1 MSDTTAD
8 KLSTRT
14 KFIYGLGDW
23 GASAATTARNLYW
36 FFFLVSIVGLEA
48 NLTGRIFLVGRIW
61 DSIND
66 PLIGMLSDRI
76 NTRWGRRRPFLLF
89 GAIPFGLTFAL
100 TFIVPPFQSDTHKA
114 LYYILIFLLFDTL
127 YTLVNV
133 PYSALTPAL
142 TADYDE
148 RSNLAGWRM
157 GVSIVAA
164 LVTGATFK
172 LLAEDVFAPLYGDNL
187 RLGYAITAGI
197 WGITLALPLLILF
210 ANIEEPPHEPLP
222 PQPLN
227 PLQTFRE
234 VFSNHPFRLA
244 ATVYL
249 LSFAAVDIML
259 LVFVRY
265 LLDYIGVTPGFDNIL
280 IGIMLATALVSMPFT
295 VKMMRTFGKRR
306 TYIVSIIFFIG
317 VLLLFSQIRPGDQT
331 LIIITAILAG
341 IGYAAASAVP
351 WAIVADIIEV
361 DELKSGQRREGL
373 YYGYLVFFRKLAGAL
388 SAFVVGE
395 ILSATGFISSTAGS
409 LAVVQ
414 PQSALTA
421 MRYILSIIPAGLL
434 SLAVIAAWFYPLNR
448 QTYNTIRQQ
457 LEERNR
463 QTK

>member
-1 MSDTTAD
+1 MSDITAD

-23 GASAATTARNLYW
+23 GTSAATTARNLYW

-48 NLTGRIFLVGRIW
+48 NLTGRIFLIGRIW

-114 LYYILIFLLFDTL
+114 LYYIIIFLLFDTL

-133 PYSALTPAL
+133 PYSALTPTL

-157 GVSIVAA
+157 AISIVAA
-164 LVTGATFK
+164 MVTGATFK
-172 LLAEDVFAPLYGDNL
+172 LLAEDVFAPLYDDNL

-210 ANIEEPPHEPLP
+210 ANIEEPPHEPP
-222 PQPLN
+222 PSKPIN
-227 PLQTFRE
+227 PFQTFRE

-249 LSFAAVDIML
+249 LSFAAVDIIL

-265 LLDYIGVTPGFDNIL
+265 LLDYIGVTPGFDNVL
-280 IGIMLATALVSMPFT
+280 IGIMLATALASMPFT
-295 VKMMRTFGKRR
+295 VKLMRTLGKRR
-306 TYIVSIIFFIG
+306 TYIASIIFFIG
-317 VLLLFSQIRPGDQT
+317 VLILFSQLRPGDQT
-331 LIIITAILAG
+331 LIIIIAILAG
-341 IGYAAASAVP
+341 AGYGAASAIP

-361 DELKSGQRREGL
+361 DELKTGERREGL

-388 SAFVVGE
+388 SAFIVGE

-409 LAVVQ
+409 LPVIQ

-421 MRYILSIIPAGLL
+421 MRYILSVIPAVLL

-448 QTYNTIRQQ
+448 ETYNAIRQQ

-463 QTK
+463 QPK